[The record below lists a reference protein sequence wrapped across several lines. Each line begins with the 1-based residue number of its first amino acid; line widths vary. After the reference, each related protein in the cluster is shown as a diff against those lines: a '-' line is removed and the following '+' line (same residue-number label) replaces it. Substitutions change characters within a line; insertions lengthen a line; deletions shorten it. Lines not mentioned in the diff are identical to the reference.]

1 MQLLA
6 VACLSLASK
15 IEETKVPQIVD
26 LQVMELLVID
36 LYLCGFSLNVCFV
49 ESDCVGDVNR
59 LELLSLFLRLKLSK
73 EWSF

>member
-26 LQVMELLVID
+26 LQVRELFVID
-36 LYLCGFSLNVCFV
+36 LYLLRVQFEC
-49 ESDCVGDVNR
+49 
-59 LELLSLFLRLKLSK
+59 LFL
-73 EWSF
+73 